1 MSFPEHL
8 IIGGEKV
15 KPASGATFSSINPAD
30 ESMICEVP
38 EAGEAEVNQAI
49 DSARQ
54 AFDDGRWSDLPP
66 ARRARVLRKLAGLV
80 RQHNAE
86 LARLETLEHAASMQ
100 PSAPRLAAL
109 VGRRT
114 WWLR

>member
-30 ESMICEVP
+30 ESVICEVP

-66 ARRARVLRKLAGLV
+66 AKRARVLRKLAGLV

-86 LARLETLEHAASMQ
+86 LAPPRDARGRQDRL
-100 PSAPRLAAL
+100 
-109 VGRRT
+109 
-114 WWLR
+114 